1 MIFIER
7 NQTDED
13 GNPIRPNTDWFG
25 NAADTTAD
33 AIAEAENHEVNE
45 GFYKAPTVRVAL
57 EKLFNDKCAYCEWKP
72 TGGSDWD
79 VEHFRP
85 KGNVFENEEHPGYYW
100 LAYTWENLYLS
111 CMHCNQNRKDKPR
124 WNDDIT
130 GETQGKM
137 DQFPIDDE
145 ADRAFT
151 PDDDLSTE
159 HTYLIDPC
167 SENPEDYLGFDA
179 TGQIFAT
186 GDLSL
191 IHI

>member
-1 MIFIER
+1 
-7 NQTDED
+7 
-13 GNPIRPNTDWFG
+13 
-25 NAADTTAD
+25 
-33 AIAEAENHEVNE
+33 
-45 GFYKAPTVRVAL
+45 
-57 EKLFNDKCAYCEWKP
+57 
-72 TGGSDWD
+72 
-79 VEHFRP
+79 
-85 KGNVFENEEHPGYYW
+85 
-100 LAYTWENLYLS
+100 
-111 CMHCNQNRKDKPR
+111 MHCNQNRKDKPR

-186 GDLSL
+186 GDNIYGDETIRVFHLDRRRLRDLRSEKVYLTLETIRAMNRATERGDAEAVQDFRRLLDL
-191 IHI
+191 IQSDTQQFAAVARYVERDPSAFDL